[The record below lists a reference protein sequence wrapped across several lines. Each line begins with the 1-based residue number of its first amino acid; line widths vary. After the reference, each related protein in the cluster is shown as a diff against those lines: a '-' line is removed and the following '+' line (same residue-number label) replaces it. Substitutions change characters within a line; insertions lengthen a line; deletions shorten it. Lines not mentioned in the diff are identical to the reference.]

1 MLEKLKSFG
10 WGYILIAV
18 LLSFVGISFIAFSG
32 MLEALA
38 IVIGIVLIIF
48 GIVFGVFT
56 LTKDAR
62 GGIFALKVVFA
73 VLAIV
78 AGTVTAVLNDAA
90 ITVIA
95 DVLCLFL
102 IVDGSFKLTT
112 SITSKKYS
120 VFGWW
125 FMLIVSV
132 VTIVSSF
139 IVTKLMTADGD
150 RSALTVILGI
160 IILIDALGNLISP
173 FLMAG
178 TKAKE
183 HSEKDNTEST
193 SRENN
198 KQ

>member
-10 WGYILIAV
+10 WGYILIAI
-18 LLSFVGISFIAFSG
+18 LLSIVGISFVAFG
-32 MLEALA
+32 NMLATLA
-38 IVIGIVLIIF
+38 VVIGIVLIIF
-48 GIVFGVFT
+48 GIVFGVLT
-56 LTKDAR
+56 LTRDSR
-62 GGIFALKVVFA
+62 GPIFALKVTFA

-125 FMLIVSV
+125 LMLVISVS
-132 VTIVSSF
+132 TIISSF
-139 IVTKLMTADGD
+139 IVTKLMTAAAD
-150 RSALTVILGI
+150 RTALTVILGVI
-160 IILIDALGNLISP
+160 IIVDAVGNLISP
-173 FLMAG
+173 FLIAG
-178 TKAKE
+178 ARAKE
-183 HSEKDNTEST
+183 EMTRESEKES
-193 SRENN
+193 SIEN
-198 KQ
+198 

>member
-10 WGYILIAV
+10 WGYILIAI
-18 LLSFVGISFIAFSG
+18 LLSLVGVSFVAFG
-32 MLEALA
+32 NMLATLA
-38 IVIGIVLIIF
+38 VVIGIVLIIF
-48 GIVFGVFT
+48 GIVFGVLT
-56 LTKDAR
+56 LTRDSR
-62 GGIFALKVVFA
+62 GPIFALKVTFA

-125 FMLIVSV
+125 LMLVISVS
-132 VTIVSSF
+132 TIISSF
-139 IVTKLMTADGD
+139 IVTKLMTAAAD
-150 RSALTVILGI
+150 RTALTVILGVI
-160 IILIDALGNLISP
+160 IIIDAVGNLISP
-173 FLMAG
+173 FLIAG
-178 TKAKE
+178 ARAKE
-183 HSEKDNTEST
+183 EMTRESEKES
-193 SRENN
+193 SIEN
-198 KQ
+198 

>member
-10 WGYILIAV
+10 WGYILIAI
-18 LLSFVGISFIAFSG
+18 LLSLVGISFVAFG
-32 MLEALA
+32 NMLETLA
-38 IVIGIVLIIF
+38 TIIGIVLIIF
-48 GIVFGVFT
+48 GIVFGVLT
-56 LTKDAR
+56 LTRDAR
-62 GGIFALKVVFA
+62 GGLFAIKVTFA

-125 FMLIVSV
+125 FMLIISV
-132 VTIVSSF
+132 ATIVSAF
-139 IVTKLMTADGD
+139 IVTKLMTAEGD
-150 RSALTVILGI
+150 RVVLTVILGI
-160 IILIDALGNLISP
+160 IILIDALGNFVSP

-178 TKAKE
+178 AREKEITKAQ
-183 HSEKDNTEST
+183 SESAPTP
-193 SRENN
+193 ENN
-198 KQ
+198 G